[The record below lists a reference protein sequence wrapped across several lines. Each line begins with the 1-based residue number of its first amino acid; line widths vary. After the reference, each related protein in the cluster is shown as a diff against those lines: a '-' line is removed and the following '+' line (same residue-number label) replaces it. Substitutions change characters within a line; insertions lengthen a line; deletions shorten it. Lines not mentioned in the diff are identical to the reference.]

1 MAIADSKIPI
11 SPPRRRRHSPP
22 PTDPQDS
29 PRAKEDQATPE
40 EEQAPVIPEAGWER
54 LETLAARFDAEL
66 AYADACLDDE
76 PPPSRMEMLLANS
89 SELRRVAILQR
100 FVDRAYFLRL
110 QDPRKGLQISENLL
124 AWTENPTPL
133 VAVVRCRTLMER
145 GNFLRILGDRAGAYA
160 ALAEASRELEAHG
173 ITDPLEL
180 ARHEELLGNLEA
192 YCGNLES
199 AHHLLK
205 KALFKVRRWGDNYT
219 LQRVLISAGLIE
231 LNRDNYDLAD
241 ALWEEAMATAEPDG
255 LLLLYAATNRVL
267 AYFAGG
273 NPQLAYQTLCG
284 FRARLGE
291 SWLQHLPRALQ
302 ARQMWVEGQIRNAL
316 GMDEDA
322 IGLLKKARETY
333 IRTDCGYE
341 VCYTSVDLA
350 LTYAIQRR
358 FADAQHELAFALP
371 FCSEEQT
378 TDRYGKEAVQLL
390 LRTLLRQGRLE
401 VELIRAVASRMH
413 GIHRAPLR
421 IFPQSPFAE
430 LQT

>member
-1 MAIADSKIPI
+1 
-11 SPPRRRRHSPP
+11 
-22 PTDPQDS
+22 
-29 PRAKEDQATPE
+29 
-40 EEQAPVIPEAGWER
+40 
-54 LETLAARFDAEL
+54 
-66 AYADACLDDE
+66 
-76 PPPSRMEMLLANS
+76 
-89 SELRRVAILQR
+89 
-100 FVDRAYFLRL
+100 
-110 QDPRKGLQISENLL
+110 
-124 AWTENPTPL
+124 
-133 VAVVRCRTLMER
+133 
-145 GNFLRILGDRAGAYA
+145 
-160 ALAEASRELEAHG
+160 
-173 ITDPLEL
+173 
-180 ARHEELLGNLEA
+180 
-192 YCGNLES
+192 
-199 AHHLLK
+199 
-205 KALFKVRRWGDNYT
+205 
-219 LQRVLISAGLIE
+219 
-231 LNRDNYDLAD
+231 
-241 ALWEEAMATAEPDG
+241 
-255 LLLLYAATNRVL
+255 
-267 AYFAGG
+267 
-273 NPQLAYQTLCG
+273 
-284 FRARLGE
+284 
-291 SWLQHLPRALQ
+291 
-302 ARQMWVEGQIRNAL
+302 MWVEGQIRNAL